1 MKHINAIY
9 GIIIK
14 ILTQKNHQNTITGN
28 LFNNKLFFSP
38 WQKTSDT
45 LKIAIEKNSYY
56 YL

>member
-9 GIIIK
+9 GIIIQ

-28 LFNNKLFFSP
+28 LFNKKLFSL

>member
-9 GIIIK
+9 GIIIQ

-28 LFNNKLFFSP
+28 LFNNKLFFP
-38 WQKTSDT
+38 LWQKTSDT